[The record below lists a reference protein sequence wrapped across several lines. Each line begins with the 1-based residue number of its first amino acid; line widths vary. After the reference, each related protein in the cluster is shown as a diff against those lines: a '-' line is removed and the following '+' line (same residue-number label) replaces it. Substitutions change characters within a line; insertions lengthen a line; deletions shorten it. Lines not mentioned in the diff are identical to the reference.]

1 VDRAVRPV
9 PTQEFLL
16 LVFSRTLGALKN
28 LRAPRMRARADDGIS
43 LRSASSGERFGTA
56 NTRSFRFFLPPR
68 CRSTSSTPTGLHFS
82 TTSLGIMD
90 DQQSRGS
97 PSSASVEGMKLRS
110 SDSLVLPS

>member
-56 NTRSFRFFLPPR
+56 NTQIVSLLLAAALPFNFEHADRSAF
-68 CRSTSSTPTGLHFS
+68 
-82 TTSLGIMD
+82 
-90 DQQSRGS
+90 
-97 PSSASVEGMKLRS
+97 
-110 SDSLVLPS
+110 